1 MGAVR
6 DYYAGK
12 VVLLTGATGLL
23 GKVLVEKLLRDFA
36 HIRCLYVLIRPK
48 PHPNG
53 TVTEPRDRLWNEV
66 FQSSAFDR
74 LRGALGERF
83 SALVEEKVV
92 AVAGDLSQDRLGMD
106 EETYGRLQGEVQL
119 IINCAAMV
127 TFDGPLDTGVSLN
140 TLGPKRVLEFASAS
154 RPVIAHVSTCY
165 VNGTRQGAIA
175 EEPLDPRLVVSGPKG
190 GQGAPYDVEDEVQA
204 LSRRIAQIKARALP
218 LWSRIAALRPGAP
231 ETGWARKAWV
241 EKQLVEEGLRWA
253 RSRGWSDT
261 YTFTKAM
268 GEQLLLRYRGDV
280 PVVIVRPAIIEGALE
295 APEPGWLD
303 GFRMLDPLVVAYGR
317 GSLPDFPGNPQSV
330 LDIVPADV
338 VVNALLAIIPQAR
351 EGDDDM
357 VYQVASGVE
366 NPITL
371 REFADLVQDHFQ
383 HQSLTGRGGSQR
395 LLPRVTFP
403 PRDRFLRRLRYRFI
417 LPLRALEVLAT
428 VLSPLPQGRRLRA
441 QVRSRLAA
449 LGRLEYYIRIYGPYS
464 EVSCQYISRRVRAV
478 WDGLSEDDR
487 ALLNFDLSGL
497 DWRHYIQEVYI
508 PGIRRFL
515 LGMTAPQERAATAER
530 ARSDG
535 PASGAG
541 NEGDAPLHGAA
552 EDAEGPALSEG
563 AHDNAPAGPGTGV
576 LVEERRSAPGIVAAP
591 RAEVDRW
598 ARRTLLTR
606 LVRWSFRFVT
616 GLGYRFYLSL
626 RCEGIENI
634 PTPGPFIVA
643 ANHNSHLDTGAII
656 QSLGK
661 RADRV
666 SALAAKDYWFKNKPM
681 SWFADTVLGTAP
693 FDRHGRVADSLGL
706 AVGLLGR
713 GRSLLFFPQGGRS
726 ASGEPQP
733 FKGGIGLL
741 ALETGVPV
749 VPARVT
755 GTYHALPKGR
765 FLPRRHPVMVRF
777 GPPIYPAGY
786 RHSGAGTD
794 LPEAARRFAADVQR
808 AVEALG

>member
-12 VVLLTGATGLL
+12 VVLLTGGTGLL
-23 GKVLVEKLLRDFA
+23 GKVLVEKLLRDFT
-36 HIRCLYVLIRPK
+36 HLRRLYVLIRPK
-48 PHPNG
+48 THPNG
-53 TVTEPRDRLWNEV
+53 TVTEPGDRLWQEV

-74 LRGALGERF
+74 LRAALGEGF

-106 EETYGRLQGEVQL
+106 DETYRRLQGEVQL
-119 IINCAAMV
+119 LINCAAMV
-127 TFDGPLDTGVSLN
+127 TFDGPLDTGLSLN
-140 TLGPKRVLEFASAS
+140 TLGPSRVLEFASAS

-165 VNGTRQGAIA
+165 VNGTRQGEIA
-175 EEPLDPRLVVSGPKG
+175 EEPLDPRLVVSNSSGA
-190 GQGAPYDVEDEVQA
+190 QGASYDVDDEVQA
-204 LSRRIAQIKARALP
+204 LSRRVAQIKARSLP
-218 LWSRIAALRPGAP
+218 LWRRISALRPGAP
-231 ETGWARKAWV
+231 EDRPTRRAWV
-241 EKQLVEEGLRWA
+241 EKQLVDEGLRWA

-268 GEQLLLRYRGDV
+268 GEQLLLRYRGNV

-338 VVNALLAIIPQAR
+338 VVNALLAVIPQAR
-351 EGDDDM
+351 SGDDEM

-371 REFADLVQDHFQ
+371 RQFADLVQEHFQ
-383 HQSLTGRGGSQR
+383 RQSLTGRGGAQR
-395 LLPRVTFP
+395 PLPRVTFP
-403 PRDRFLRRLRYRFI
+403 KRDRFLRRLRYRFI

-441 QVRSRLAA
+441 HVRSRLAA

-497 DWRHYIQEVYI
+497 DWRHYIQEVYV

-515 LGMTAPQERAATAER
+515 LGMTAPNDRAAAAGR
-530 ARSDG
+530 ARADV
-535 PASGAG
+535 PAAVAVA
-541 NEGDAPLHGAA
+541 EGDIPLHGIA
-552 EDAEGPALSEG
+552 EG
-563 AHDNAPAGPGTGV
+563 AHNGGSTGAGTGL

-591 RAEVDRW
+591 SAEVDRW
-598 ARRTLLTR
+598 ARRTPLKH

-643 ANHNSHLDTGAII
+643 ANHNSHLDTGAIL
-656 QSLGK
+656 QGLGK

-693 FDRHGRVADSLGL
+693 FDRHSRVADSLGL

-755 GTYHALPKGR
+755 GTYRALPKGR

-786 RHSGAGTD
+786 RQSDTGTD

-808 AVEALG
+808 AVEALD

>member
-1 MGAVR
+1 MGAVQ

-23 GKVLVEKLLRDFA
+23 GKVLVEKLLRDFT
-36 HIRCLYVLIRPK
+36 HIRRLYVLIRPK
-48 PHPNG
+48 THPNG
-53 TVTEPRDRLWNEV
+53 TVTAPRDRLWQEV

-74 LRGALGERF
+74 LRGTLGERF
-83 SALVEEKVV
+83 DALVEEKVA

-106 EETYGRLQGEVQL
+106 EETYRRLQGKVELV
-119 IINCAAMV
+119 INCAAMV
-127 TFDGPLDTGVSLN
+127 TFDGPLDTGLSLN
-140 TLGPKRVLEFASAS
+140 TLGPKRVLEFAAESK
-154 RPVIAHVSTCY
+154 PVIAHVSTCY
-165 VNGTRQGAIA
+165 VNGTRQGAIT
-175 EEPLDPRLVVSGPKG
+175 EEPLDPRLVMAGVN
-190 GQGAPYDVEDEVQA
+190 GAQDASYDVEEEVAA
-204 LSRRIAQIKARALP
+204 LLRRTAQIKARPLP
-218 LWSRIAALRPGAP
+218 LWKRLTARRPGSA
-231 ETGWARKAWV
+231 EAAGMRRAWV
-241 EKQLVEEGLRWA
+241 ERQLVDEGLRWA

-338 VVNALLAIIPQAR
+338 VVNALLAIIPRAR
-351 EGDDDM
+351 AGDDEM

-371 REFADLVQDHFQ
+371 RQFADLVQEHFQ
-383 HQSLTGRGGSQR
+383 RQSLAGRGGPQR
-395 LLPRVTFP
+395 PLPRVTFP
-403 PRDRFLRRLRYRFI
+403 KRDRFLRRLRYRFI
-417 LPLRALEVLAT
+417 LPLRALDVLAT
-428 VLSPLPQGRRLRA
+428 VLSPLPPGRRLRA
-441 QVRSRLAA
+441 HLRSRLAA

-464 EVSCQYISRRVRAV
+464 EVSCQYISSRVRAV

-487 ALLNFDLSGL
+487 ALLNFDVSSL
-497 DWRHYIQEVYI
+497 DWRHYVQDVYV

-515 LGMTAPQERAATAER
+515 LGMSAPQSRAAASERAA
-530 ARSDG
+530 S
-535 PASGAG
+535 
-541 NEGDAPLHGAA
+541 DAPAAAEEGARLHGVTEAPSGGA
-552 EDAEGPALSEG
+552 SADAGV
-563 AHDNAPAGPGTGV
+563 GV

-598 ARRTLLTR
+598 ARRTPVTR
-606 LVRWSFRFVT
+606 LVRWTFRFVT

-626 RCEGIENI
+626 RCEGVENI

-661 RADRV
+661 RASRV

-693 FDRHGRVADSLGL
+693 FDRHSRVAESLGL

-755 GTYHALPKGR
+755 GTYRALPKGR
-765 FLPRRHPVMVRF
+765 FLPRRHPVKVRF
-777 GPPIYPAGY
+777 GPPIYPADY
-786 RHSGAGTD
+786 RHGNAGTD

-808 AVEALG
+808 AVEDLG

>member
-23 GKVLVEKLLRDFA
+23 GKVLVEKLLRDFT
-36 HIRCLYVLIRPK
+36 HVRRLYVLIRPK
-48 PHPNG
+48 THPNG
-53 TVTEPRDRLWNEV
+53 TVTAPRERLWHEV

-74 LRGALGERF
+74 LRGALGEGF
-83 SALVEEKVV
+83 SALVEEKVT

-106 EETYGRLQGEVQL
+106 EETYRRLQGEVEL

-127 TFDGPLDTGVSLN
+127 TFDGPLDTGLSLN

-154 RPVIAHVSTCY
+154 SPVIAHVSTCY

-175 EEPLDPRLVVSGPKG
+175 EEPLQARLVVN
-190 GQGAPYDVEDEVQA
+190 GAYGAAYDVDEEVQA
-204 LSRRIAQIKARALP
+204 LGRRIGQIKSRPLP
-218 LWSRIAALRPGAP
+218 LLKRIAALRPGAP
-231 ETGWARKAWV
+231 QTASTRRAWV

-338 VVNALLAIIPQAR
+338 VVNALLAIIPRAR
-351 EGDDDM
+351 SGDDDM

-371 REFADLVQDHFQ
+371 REFADLVQEHFQ
-383 HQSLTGRGGSQR
+383 RQSLTGRGGAQR
-395 LLPRVTFP
+395 SLPRVTFP
-403 PRDRFLRRLRYRFI
+403 KRDLFLRRLRYRFI
-417 LPLRALEVLAT
+417 LPLRVLDVLAT
-428 VLSPLPQGRRLRA
+428 ALSPLPQGRRLRA

-464 EVSCQYISRRVRAV
+464 EVSCQYISSRVRAV
-478 WDGLSEDDR
+478 WEGLSEDDR

-497 DWRHYIQEVYI
+497 DWRHYIQEVYV

-530 ARSDG
+530 VRSAG
-535 PASGAG
+535 TASPAEDEPS
-541 NEGDAPLHGAA
+541 LHGVA
-552 EDAEGPALSEG
+552 EG
-563 AHDNAPAGPGTGV
+563 AHASAPTGVGTGV
-576 LVEERRSAPGIVAAP
+576 LAEERRSAPGIVAAP
-591 RAEVDRW
+591 SAEVDRW

-606 LVRWSFRFVT
+606 SVRWSFRFVT
-616 GLGYRFYLSL
+616 GLGYRFWLSL
-626 RCEGIENI
+626 RCEGVENI

-661 RADRV
+661 RASRV

-693 FDRHGRVADSLGL
+693 FDRHSRVADSLGL

-755 GTYHALPKGR
+755 GTYRALPKGR
-765 FLPRRHPVMVRF
+765 FLPRRHPVKVLF
-777 GPPIYPAGY
+777 GPPIYPASY
-786 RHSGAGTD
+786 RQSGAGTD

>member
-23 GKVLVEKLLRDFA
+23 GKVLVEKLLRDFT
-36 HIRCLYVLIRPK
+36 HIRRLYVLIRPK
-48 PHPNG
+48 THPNG
-53 TVTEPRDRLWNEV
+53 TVTEPRDRLWHEV
-66 FQSSAFDR
+66 LQSSAFDR
-74 LRGALGERF
+74 LRGSLGERF

-106 EETYGRLQGEVQL
+106 EETYRRLQGEVQL
-119 IINCAAMV
+119 VINCAAMV
-127 TFDGPLDTGVSLN
+127 TFDGPLDTGLSLN
-140 TLGPKRVLEFASAS
+140 TLGPRRVLEFASAS
-154 RPVIAHVSTCY
+154 SPVIAHVSTCY
-165 VNGTRQGAIA
+165 VNGTRQGAIV
-175 EEPLDPRLVVSGPKG
+175 EEPLDPRLVISNASGARR
-190 GQGAPYDVEDEVQA
+190 APYDVEKEVEA
-204 LSRRIAQIKARALP
+204 LLRRIAKIKARSLP
-218 LWSRIAALRPGAP
+218 LWRRISALRSGAS
-231 ETGWARKAWV
+231 ETGRTRRAWV

-351 EGDDDM
+351 AGDEEM

-383 HQSLTGRGGSQR
+383 RQSLTGRGGVQR
-395 LLPRVTFP
+395 PLPRVTFP
-403 PRDRFLRRLRYRFI
+403 KRDRFLRRLRYRFI
-417 LPLRALEVLAT
+417 FPLRVLDVLAT

-449 LGRLEYYIRIYGPYS
+449 LGRLEYYIRIYGPYA
-464 EVSCQYISRRVRAV
+464 EVSCQYISSRVRAV

-497 DWRHYIQEVYI
+497 DWRHYIQEVYV

-515 LGMTAPQERAATAER
+515 LGMPAPQGRAPTALAEE
-530 ARSDG
+530 AHGSG
-535 PASGAG
+535 PTA
-541 NEGDAPLHGAA
+541 D
-552 EDAEGPALSEG
+552 
-563 AHDNAPAGPGTGV
+563 GTGL
-576 LVEERRSAPGIVAAP
+576 LVEERRSVPSILAAP
-591 RAEVDRW
+591 SSEVDRW
-598 ARRTLLTR
+598 ARRTPLTR
-606 LVRWSFRFVT
+606 LVRWSFRIVT

-626 RCEGIENI
+626 RCEGVQNI

-643 ANHNSHLDTGAII
+643 ANHNSHLDTGAIL
-656 QSLGK
+656 QGLGK

-666 SALAAKDYWFKNKPM
+666 SALAAKDYWFRNKLL

-693 FDRHGRVADSLGL
+693 FDRHSRVAESLGL

-726 ASGEPQP
+726 ASGGPQP

-749 VPARVT
+749 VPAKVT
-755 GTYHALPKGR
+755 GTYQALPKGR
-765 FLPRRHPVMVRF
+765 FLPRRHAVVVRF
-777 GPPIYPAGY
+777 GSPIYPASY
-786 RHSGAGTD
+786 RQSGAGTD

>member
-23 GKVLVEKLLRDFA
+23 GKVLVEKLLRDFT
-36 HIRCLYVLIRPK
+36 HIRRLYVLIRPK
-48 PHPNG
+48 TNPNR
-53 TVTEPRDRLWNEV
+53 TVTEPRDRLWHEV

-83 SALVEEKVV
+83 TELVEEKVV

-106 EETYGRLQGEVQL
+106 EETYQRLQAEVQL

-127 TFDGPLDTGVSLN
+127 TFDGPLDTGLSLN

-175 EEPLDPRLVVSGPKG
+175 EEPLDASLVVSNPKG
-190 GQGAPYDVEDEVQA
+190 AQGASYDVEEEVGA
-204 LSRRIAQIKARALP
+204 LLRRIAQIKARPLP
-218 LWSRIAALRPGAP
+218 LWRRISARRPEAP
-231 ETGWARKAWV
+231 EAGGTRRAWV

-351 EGDDDM
+351 AGDDQM

-371 REFADLVQDHFQ
+371 RQFADLVQDHFQ
-383 HQSLTGRGGSQR
+383 RQSLTGRGGAQR
-395 LLPRVTFP
+395 PLPRVTFP
-403 PRDRFLRRLRYRFI
+403 NRDRFLRRLRYRFI
-417 LPLRALEVLAT
+417 LPLRVLDVLAT
-428 VLSPLPQGRRLRA
+428 VLSPLPPGRRLRA
-441 QVRSRLAA
+441 QVRSRLAS
-449 LGRLEYYIRIYGPYS
+449 LGRLEYYIRIYGPYA
-464 EVSCQYISRRVRAV
+464 EVSCQYISSRVRAV

-487 ALLNFDLSGL
+487 AILNFDLSGL
-497 DWRHYIQEVYI
+497 DWRHYIQEVYV

-515 LGMTAPQERAATAER
+515 LGMTAPQDRTQTAARVRPGA
-530 ARSDG
+530 
-535 PASGAG
+535 PAIAAG
-541 NEGDAPLHGAA
+541 EGEEAPLHGVV
-552 EDAEGPALSEG
+552 ESPNR
-563 AHDNAPAGPGTGV
+563 NAPAGDGTG
-576 LVEERRSAPGIVAAP
+576 LLAEERRSAPGIVAAP
-591 RAEVDRW
+591 RSEVDWW
-598 ARRTLLTR
+598 ARRTPLTR
-606 LVRWSFRFVT
+606 LVRWSFRIVT

-626 RCEGIENI
+626 RCEGVEHI

-643 ANHNSHLDTGAII
+643 ANHNSHLDTGAIL
-656 QSLGK
+656 QGLGR

-666 SALAAKDYWFKNKPM
+666 SALAAKDYWFRNKIL

-693 FDRHGRVADSLGL
+693 FDRQGRVAESLGL

-726 ASGEPQP
+726 ASGDPQP

-755 GTYHALPKGR
+755 GTYRALPKGR
-765 FLPRRHPVMVRF
+765 FLPRRYPVVVRF

>member
-23 GKVLVEKLLRDFA
+23 GKVLVEKLLRDFT
-36 HIRCLYVLIRPK
+36 HVRRLYVLIRPK
-48 PHPNG
+48 RHPNG
-53 TVTEPRDRLWNEV
+53 TVTAPGDRLWQEV

-83 SALVEEKVV
+83 SALVEEKVT

-106 EETYGRLQGEVQL
+106 EETYRRLQGEVQL

-127 TFDGPLDTGVSLN
+127 TFDGPLDTGLSLN
-140 TLGPKRVLEFASAS
+140 TLGAKRVLEFASAS

-175 EEPLDPRLVVSGPKG
+175 EEPLDPRLVASDSN
-190 GQGAPYDVEDEVQA
+190 GARGAAYDVDEEVLA
-204 LSRRIAQIKARALP
+204 LSRRIAQIKARPLP
-218 LWSRIAALRPGAP
+218 LWKRISALRPGAP
-231 ETGWARKAWV
+231 EAASTRRAWV
-241 EKQLVEEGLRWA
+241 EKELVEEGLRWA

-338 VVNALLAIIPQAR
+338 VVNALLAIIPRAR
-351 EGDDDM
+351 AGDDEM

-371 REFADLVQDHFQ
+371 REFADLVQEHFQ
-383 HQSLTGRGGSQR
+383 RRSLTGRGGPQR
-395 LLPRVTFP
+395 PLPRVTFP
-403 PRDRFLRRLRYRFI
+403 QRDRFLRRLRYRFI
-417 LPLRALEVLAT
+417 LPLRALDVLAT

-464 EVSCQYISRRVRAV
+464 EVSCQYISSRVRAV

-497 DWRHYIQEVYI
+497 DWRHYVQEVYV

-515 LGMTAPQERAATAER
+515 LGMTAPQDRAAAAER
-530 ARSDG
+530 ARSG
-535 PASGAG
+535 APTPAA
-541 NEGDAPLHGAA
+541 EDDGDAPLHGVA
-552 EDAEGPALSEG
+552 EE
-563 AHDNAPAGPGTGV
+563 AGIGTGL

-616 GLGYRFYLSL
+616 GIGYRFYLSL

-755 GTYHALPKGR
+755 GTYRALPKGR

-777 GPPIYPAGY
+777 GPPIYPDGY
-786 RHSGAGTD
+786 RHGGAGTD

-808 AVEALG
+808 AVEALD

>member
-23 GKVLVEKLLRDFA
+23 GKVLVEKLLRDFT
-36 HIRCLYVLIRPK
+36 HIRRLYVLIRPK
-48 PHPNG
+48 THPNG
-53 TVTEPRDRLWNEV
+53 TVTEPRDRLWQEV

-74 LRGALGERF
+74 LRGALGDGF
-83 SALVEEKVV
+83 STLVEEKVT
-92 AVAGDLSQDRLGMD
+92 AVAGDLSKDRLGMD
-106 EETYGRLQGEVQL
+106 DETYRRLQGEVEL

-140 TLGPKRVLEFASAS
+140 TLGPRRVLEFASAGS
-154 RPVIAHVSTCY
+154 PAIAHVSTCY

-175 EEPLDPRLVVSGPKG
+175 EEPLDPRLVVNGA
-190 GQGAPYDVEDEVQA
+190 QGAPYDVDEEVQA
-204 LSRRIAQIKARALP
+204 LLRRVAQIKARPLP
-218 LWSRIAALRPGAP
+218 LWKRISALRPRAP
-231 ETGWARKAWV
+231 EASSTRRAWV
-241 EKQLVEEGLRWA
+241 EKQLVDEGLRWA

-261 YTFTKAM
+261 YTFTKAL

-338 VVNALLAIIPQAR
+338 VVNALLAIVPRAR
-351 EGDDDM
+351 SGDDEM

-383 HQSLTGRGGSQR
+383 HRSLTGRSGAQR
-395 LLPRVTFP
+395 PLPRVTFP
-403 PRDRFLRRLRYRFI
+403 KRDRFLRRLRYRFI
-417 LPLRALEVLAT
+417 LPLRVLEALSI
-428 VLSPLPQGRRLRA
+428 VLSPLPQGRRLR
-441 QVRSRLAA
+441 QSVRSRLAA

-464 EVSCQYISRRVRAV
+464 EVSCQYISQRVRAV
-478 WDGLSEDDR
+478 WEELSEDDR
-487 ALLNFDLSGL
+487 AMLNFDLSGL
-497 DWRHYIQEVYI
+497 DWRHYIQDVYV

-515 LGMTAPQERAATAER
+515 LGMTAPQERAAAAER
-530 ARSDG
+530 VRS
-535 PASGAG
+535 
-541 NEGDAPLHGAA
+541 LHGAG
-552 EDAEGPALSEG
+552 EDADGAAPAEG
-563 AHDNAPAGPGTGV
+563 AQRAAPAGAGGGV

-598 ARRTLLTR
+598 ARRTLVTR
-606 LVRWSFRFVT
+606 AVRWSFRFVT
-616 GLGYRFYLSL
+616 GLGYRFWLSL

-726 ASGEPQP
+726 SSGEPQP

-755 GTYHALPKGR
+755 GTYRALPKGR
-765 FLPRRHPVMVRF
+765 FLPRRHPVKVRF
-777 GPPIYPAGY
+777 GPPIYPDGY
-786 RHSGAGTD
+786 RQSGAGTD

>member
-23 GKVLVEKLLRDFA
+23 GKVLVEKLLRDFT
-36 HIRCLYVLIRPK
+36 HIRRLYVLIRPK
-48 PHPNG
+48 THPNG
-53 TVTEPRDRLWNEV
+53 TVTEPRDRLWHEV
-66 FQSSAFDR
+66 LQSSAFDR

-83 SALVEEKVV
+83 TELVEEKVV

-106 EETYGRLQGEVQL
+106 EETYRRLQGEVQL
-119 IINCAAMV
+119 VINCAAMV
-127 TFDGPLDTGVSLN
+127 TFDGPLDTGLSLN

-154 RPVIAHVSTCY
+154 RPAIAHVSTCY
-165 VNGTRQGAIA
+165 VNGTRQGEIA
-175 EEPLDPRLVVSGPKG
+175 EEPLDPQLVISGSNG
-190 GQGAPYDVEDEVQA
+190 GQGASYDVDEEVQA
-204 LSRRIAQIKARALP
+204 LSRRIAQIKARPLP
-218 LWSRIAALRPGAP
+218 LWRRILPRGPGAP
-231 ETGWARKAWV
+231 ETGWTRRAWV

-338 VVNALLAIIPQAR
+338 VVNALLAVTPQAR
-351 EGDDDM
+351 AGDDEM

-371 REFADLVQDHFQ
+371 RQFADLVQEHFQ
-383 HQSLTGRGGSQR
+383 RQSLAGRGGAQR
-395 LLPRVTFP
+395 PLPRVTFP
-403 PRDRFLRRLRYRFI
+403 KRDRFLRRLRYRFI
-417 LPLRALEVLAT
+417 LPLRVVEVLAT

-449 LGRLEYYIRIYGPYS
+449 LGRLEYYIRIYGPYA
-464 EVSCQYISRRVRAV
+464 EVSCQYLSRRLRAV

-497 DWRHYIQEVYI
+497 DWRHYIQEVYV

-515 LGMTAPQERAATAER
+515 LGMTAPQDRAATAER

-535 PASGAG
+535 PTPGVEGVAEAPNGSASPEA
-541 NEGDAPLHGAA
+541 
-552 EDAEGPALSEG
+552 
-563 AHDNAPAGPGTGV
+563 GTGL

-591 RAEVDRW
+591 SAEVDRW
-598 ARRTLLTR
+598 ARRTLLKR

-643 ANHNSHLDTGAII
+643 ANHNSHLDTGAIL
-656 QSLGK
+656 QGLGK

-666 SALAAKDYWFKNKPM
+666 SALAAKDYWFRNKPL

-693 FDRHGRVADSLGL
+693 FDRHSRVADSLGL

-726 ASGEPQP
+726 ASGEAQP

-755 GTYHALPKGR
+755 GTYRALPKGR